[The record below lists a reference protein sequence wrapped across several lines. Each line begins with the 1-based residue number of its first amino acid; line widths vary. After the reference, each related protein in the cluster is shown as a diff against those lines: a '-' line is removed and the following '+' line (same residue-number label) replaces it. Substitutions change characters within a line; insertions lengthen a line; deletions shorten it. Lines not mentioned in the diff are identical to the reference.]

1 MVDTMNKDQFEKN
14 LALYGADITCWP
26 LDMQKSGHAFA
37 STAGGKN
44 LMEAEAQLAALLEDG
59 LHRDAALSVGRNA
72 DSFMHR
78 LQEIPAQHKQQAQG
92 PSGFLAALQAF
103 FRSLDIEVSPTAL
116 VSQAAMFVVVLGLGV
131 MLGLG
136 GQMEM
141 QIASPPSGIDN
152 QVPEVDISA
161 EWFAATDANV
171 DGQGAIGP
179 IDGSQIEGGEQRS

>member
-1 MVDTMNKDQFEKN
+1 MVDAMNRDQFEEY
-14 LALYGADITCWP
+14 LSLYGADITCWP
-26 LDMQKSGHAFA
+26 LGMQKSGHAFA

-44 LMEAEAQLAALLEDG
+44 LMEAEAQLVVLLEEG
-59 LHRDAALSVGRNA
+59 LHRDAALSTGRNA

-78 LQEIPAQHKQQAQG
+78 LQEIPAQHPQEKQR
-92 PSGFLAALQAF
+92 PPGFLATLQGF
-103 FRSLDIEVSPTAL
+103 FRSLDIEVSPIAL

-136 GQMEM
+136 GQMET
-141 QIASPPSGIDN
+141 QIESPSSGIDN

-161 EWFAATDANV
+161 EWFAVTDANV

-179 IDGSQIEGGEQRS
+179 LGGSQGGEQRS